1 MSDNVISSLKAS
13 PLTFAIEVLGT
24 CAFLGYLSLL
34 GLLHQNVYTDYFPSK
49 QQKFISRIS
58 GDC

>member
-49 QQKFISRIS
+49 QQKFIS
-58 GDC
+58 